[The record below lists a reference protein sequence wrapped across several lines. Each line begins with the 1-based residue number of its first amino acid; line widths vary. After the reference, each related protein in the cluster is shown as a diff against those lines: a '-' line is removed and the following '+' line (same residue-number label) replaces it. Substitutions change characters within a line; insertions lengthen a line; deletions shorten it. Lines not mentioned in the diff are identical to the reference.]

1 MEIQF
6 RQAGRKFP
14 GQTVF
19 QQVDLNIESG
29 SRWSILGG
37 NGSGKSTF
45 LKTAFGALS
54 LSEGQIQH
62 YSKGQALDLQSAAL
76 RIAYAAPYLEL
87 IEELAVKE
95 FLQRYAAFRPFRAD
109 ARTDYILE
117 RTLLSEAS
125 QRKIRFLSSGMK
137 QRLRLGIALLSEAE
151 LVILDEP
158 TSNLDRDG
166 VQWYQDFLQEEI
178 GTRTLLIGTNYNN
191 EEAFL
196 CDRQLRVS
204 DYR

>member
-117 RTLLSEAS
+117 RTLLAEAA

-178 GTRTLLIGTNYNN
+178 GSRTLLIGTNYNN

>member
-19 QQVDLNIESG
+19 QNVDLNIESG

-54 LSEGQIQH
+54 LSEGEVQH
-62 YSKGQALDLQSAAL
+62 FNNGQALDLQSAAL

-87 IEELAVKE
+87 IEELPVKE

-109 ARTDYILE
+109 ASTSYILE
-117 RTLLSEAS
+117 RTLLSEAA

-137 QRLRLGIALLSEAE
+137 QRLRLGLALLSDAD
-151 LVILDEP
+151 LIILDEP
-158 TSNLDRDG
+158 SSNLDRDG
-166 VQWYQDFLQEEI
+166 VQWYQTFLEEEI
-178 GTRTLLIGTNYNN
+178 GSRTLLIGTNYNN